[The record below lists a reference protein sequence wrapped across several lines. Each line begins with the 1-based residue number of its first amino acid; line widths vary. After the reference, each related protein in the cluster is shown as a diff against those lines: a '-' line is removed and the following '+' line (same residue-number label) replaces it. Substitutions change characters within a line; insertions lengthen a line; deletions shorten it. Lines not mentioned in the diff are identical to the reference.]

1 MAYSHFVMAA
11 TILRRVG
18 DPRAVLTRPARP
30 ADLTLRYGPHRDHV
44 VDVRLPADPTPAPL
58 VVVVHGGFW
67 APEWG
72 RAHAGPQSEGLA
84 AAGYVVA
91 TVDYRRGAGDHGWSA
106 IFDDAGRLADTA
118 PGLVA
123 DAAPGRVDRGATV
136 LVGHSA
142 GGHLAAWAVSRHR
155 LPADAPWHTAGPPAR
170 TAVVSLAGV
179 LDLAEAARLRLGDG
193 AVDRLLG
200 GAPAEVPDRL
210 RVADPAA
217 LLPAGVPVACV
228 HGTADDRVPV
238 TQSRAY
244 VGTALAR
251 GDPAVLHELDGVGH
265 FELIDPLAPAWPAVL
280 AAVAEAV
287 ELLGR

>member
-1 MAYSHFVMAA
+1 MA
-11 TILRRVG
+11 
-18 DPRAVLTRPARP
+18 DPREVLARPARAP
-30 ADLTLRYGPHRDHV
+30 DLTLRYGPLREHL
-44 VDVRLPADPTPAPL
+44 VDVRLPSGPAPVPL

-67 APEWG
+67 APEWD

-91 TVDYRRGAGDHGWSA
+91 TVEYRRGVGGHGWPA
-106 IFDDAGRLADTA
+106 TFDDLARLVDAV
-118 PGLVA
+118 PQLVA
-123 DAAPGRVDRGATV
+123 DAAPGRVDHGATV

-142 GGHLAAWAVSRHR
+142 GGHLAAWAAARHR
-155 LPADAPWHTAGPPAR
+155 LPAGSPWQTAGPPAR

-179 LDLAEAARLRLGDG
+179 LDLAEAARLGLGGG
-193 AVDRLLG
+193 AVGRLLG
-200 GAPAEVPDRL
+200 GAPEAVPDRL

-217 LLPAGVPVACV
+217 LLPTGVPVVCV
-228 HGTADDRVPV
+228 HGTADEAVPV

-251 GDPAVLHELDGVGH
+251 GDPAVLHELAGVGH
-265 FELIDPLAPAWPAVL
+265 FELVDPLSPAWPTVL